1 MVNDNINKI
10 IDNEV
15 VENDEKQKANGTEKF
30 FITIPEAVEL
40 FGIGDDK
47 LRKFLKDNY
56 GAEYLSYNGNRT
68 LIKRKMFEEFLT
80 NNVIVF

>member
-1 MVNDNINKI
+1 MIEKNNKNKI
-10 IDNEV
+10 IDNDV
-15 VENDEKQKANGTEKF
+15 NKMGTKTEKF
-30 FITIPEAVEL
+30 FITIPEAAGI

-80 NNVIVF
+80 DNVIVF